1 MRQPAAP
8 VSAAAVPTGR
18 WYRVATPL
26 QDSIPHRQPVT
37 LWLEGNLFVR
47 RGLHGCDQGGA
58 GIGTGCLLFGESIE
72 RFRKKLVYIVK
83 TAALDSVQHATFKLG
98 LVDFDVH
105 SRPPFHHYGSMPQS
119 PRESGLGAMGNAA
132 EPCRRSSRRAHRP
145 PSIAPDTLSSAPHGS
160 PKAERTEGFRCARVP
175 SP

>member
-26 QDSIPHRQPVT
+26 QDSSPHRRPVT
-37 LWLEGNLFVR
+37 LWLEVNLFVR

-72 RFRKKLVYIVK
+72 RFRKKLVNIVK
-83 TAALDSVQHATFKLG
+83 TTALDSVQHAPFKLG

-105 SRPPFHHYGSMPQS
+105 CRPPIHHYGSMPQS
-119 PRESGLGAMGNAA
+119 ARESGLGAPLSPSIRPHPVRWPQCQPEDQSSEIPPKCYVSASGFSGH
-132 EPCRRSSRRAHRP
+132 RRS
-145 PSIAPDTLSSAPHGS
+145 
-160 PKAERTEGFRCARVP
+160 E
-175 SP
+175 